1 MNSHPPNAA
10 AARSRDRQTPTSAK
24 VAAAAEAIA
33 EGQPISITVIKVRR
47 ASPPEETQ
55 QQPQQPT

>member
-1 MNSHPPNAA
+1 MNSHPPNAAA

-24 VAAAAEAIA
+24 VAAEAAEAIA

-55 QQPQQPT
+55 QPT